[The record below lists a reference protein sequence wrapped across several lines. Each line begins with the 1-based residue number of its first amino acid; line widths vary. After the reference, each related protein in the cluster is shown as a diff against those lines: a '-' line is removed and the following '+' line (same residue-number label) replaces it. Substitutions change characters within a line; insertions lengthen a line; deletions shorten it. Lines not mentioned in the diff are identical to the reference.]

1 MYGDT
6 TFMSQEEHQ
15 NSSELQK
22 SIIPEETSKRI
33 TALRFFLA
41 ILVVFIHNNYTL
53 KNIADAV
60 EKGAPDILFSPNTLS
75 KWIQLFISQGIARCA
90 VPLFFMFAA
99 YLQAIKADS
108 YKVLLKKKFKAL
120 FFPYFLWIGLY
131 GFYYSVAKIIIL
143 KIAPSFIANPDT
155 TMFSWTI
162 TDWIHKIVGYGK
174 DGGGL
179 PEFAAQFWFVRDLF
193 ILVIISPI
201 IKFLMEKF
209 KIGFCIL
216 VSIIYIANIE
226 IYFIHNEALFFYVS
240 GLYWGYYNF
249 DLLKKIDEIKLS
261 EAMVLFLLCFFGE
274 YIVFGEGS
282 IMMHFMH
289 ISACIL
295 MLKIS
300 LNIILNPKLYNV
312 AAYFSGFSF
321 FLYAI
326 HMPLLNEY
334 LKKGW
339 IHFFPMKNG
348 FFCIFE
354 YFGVTILT
362 VVIGTAIGI
371 LLKKI
376 CLPLFALL
384 NGGRK

>member
-1 MYGDT
+1 MC
-6 TFMSQEEHQ
+6 QEEQ
-15 NSSELQK
+15 QSSSELQK

-33 TALRFFLA
+33 KALRFLLA

-53 KNIADAV
+53 KNIAEAV

-75 KWIQLFISQGIARCA
+75 KWIQLLISQGIARSA
-90 VPLFFMFAA
+90 VPLFFLFAA
-99 YLQAIKADS
+99 YLQARKADS

-120 FFPYFLWIGLY
+120 FIPYFLWIGLY

-143 KIAPSFIANPDT
+143 KFAPSFIANPDS

-162 TDWIHKIVGYGK
+162 TDWLHKIFGYGK

-179 PEFAAQFWFVRDLF
+179 PEFAPQFWFVRDLF

-201 IKFLMEKF
+201 IKCFMEKS
-209 KIGFCIL
+209 KIGFYIL
-216 VSIIYIANIE
+216 VFIIYIVNKE
-226 IYFIHNEALFFYVS
+226 LYFIHNEALFFYVT
-240 GLYWGYYNF
+240 GLYWGYYNL
-249 DLLKKIDEIKLS
+249 DLLKKIDEIKFS
-261 EAMVLFLLCFFGE
+261 EAIILFFLCFLGE
-274 YIVFGEGS
+274 YCMFGEGG

-289 ISACIL
+289 ISACIVL
-295 MLKIS
+295 LKIS
-300 LNIILNPKLYNV
+300 LNIISNSKLYYI
-312 AAYFSGFSF
+312 AAYFSRFSF

-339 IHFFPMKNG
+339 IHFLPMKNG
-348 FFCIFE
+348 FFCLFE

-362 VVIGTAIGI
+362 IVIGTTIGI

-376 CLPLFALL
+376 CLPLFAIL
-384 NGGRK
+384 NVGRK